1 MIPQLTNHLWQSTW
15 CALLAA
21 LLAAALRRNRA
32 AVRYWLWFSASL
44 KFFLPFSLLTGLASR
59 LEWAPAAHTI
69 AVHVATPTV
78 TFAVDP
84 VAQPLPSFPPTATIA
99 FPLAFLAVWSCGC
112 LAIVLIRLRGW
123 MSVRAIVRASVPLN
137 HPALAVPPNVRVRVS
152 PGLAPGVV
160 GWLHPV
166 LLLPA
171 GLTGRLTPPQ
181 LDAVLAHE
189 LCHVRRRDNLFAL
202 IHMLAEAVFWFH
214 PLVWWIG
221 AQLVA
226 ERERACDEEVLRAI
240 GEPQAY
246 AMGILNVCRFYTE
259 SPLAWVSGV
268 TGANLK
274 SRIEAIMTHRPG
286 RKLNHAKKILLTI
299 AAAVTLIVPI
309 LIGIGNA
316 QPPAPT
322 RQFDVATI
330 KPNNSGADT
339 SFNRIMPGGRLSA
352 ENAPL
357 RALIA
362 SAYNVR
368 FSQLSG
374 GPSWLDSAHY
384 DIEARG
390 QLKPG
395 IKVADQINL
404 MLQTLLVDRFK
415 LKTHRESKEMP
426 IYALMVAKNGPK
438 LEALRDTPCFDPI
451 AGREPSFDDLAS
463 GRIRPCGGFSNVPGR
478 MLGSRVTIAKFA
490 STLSTTLSRT
500 IVDKTGLT
508 ATYDI
513 ALKWL
518 PDDSSAPPAPD
529 APASP
534 ISTDPG
540 PSIFTA
546 LQEQLGLR
554 LESQK
559 GPVEILVIDQVE
571 KSPTPN

>member
-15 CALLAA
+15 YALFAA
-21 LLAAALRRNRA
+21 LLATVLRRNRA
-32 AVRYWLWFSASL
+32 ADRYWLWLSASI
-44 KFFLPFSLLTGLASR
+44 KFFLPLSLLTGLASR
-59 LEWAPAAHTI
+59 LDWAPTAHTI
-69 AVHVATPTV
+69 AVHVATPAV

-84 VAQPLPSFPPTATIA
+84 VAQPLPSLPPTTTSA
-99 FPLAFLAVWSCGC
+99 FPLALLAIWSCGC

-123 MSVRAIVRASVPLN
+123 MSVRAIVRASAPLH

-171 GLTGRLTPPQ
+171 DLTSRLTPPQ
-181 LDAVLAHE
+181 LNAVLAHE
-189 LCHVRRRDNLFAL
+189 LCHVRRRDNLFAM

-221 AQLVA
+221 AQLV
-226 ERERACDEEVLRAI
+226 EQRERACDEEVLRAI
-240 GEPQAY
+240 DEPQSY

-259 SPLAWVSGV
+259 SPLAGVSGV
-268 TGANLK
+268 TGADLR
-274 SRIEAIMTHRPG
+274 SRIEAIMTNRPG
-286 RKLNHAKKILLTI
+286 RNLNRATKILLASA
-299 AAAVTLIVPI
+299 AAAVLTVPL
-309 LIGIGNA
+309 LIGILNA
-316 QPPAPT
+316 QPPAPAQ
-322 RQFDVATI
+322 QFDVATI

-374 GPSWLDSAHY
+374 GPPWLDSAHY

-404 MLQTLLVDRFK
+404 MLQALLVDRFK
-415 LKTHRESKEMP
+415 LQIHRGTKEMP
-426 IYALMVAKNGPK
+426 IYALVIARNGPK
-438 LEALRDTPCFDPI
+438 LVASPGRSLLRSHRWPRTSHCRPRLWPRPALRRLFQYARPN
-451 AGREPSFDDLAS
+451 AG
-463 GRIRPCGGFSNVPGR
+463 
-478 MLGSRVTIAKFA
+478 
-490 STLSTTLSRT
+490 
-500 IVDKTGLT
+500 
-508 ATYDI
+508 
-513 ALKWL
+513 
-518 PDDSSAPPAPD
+518 
-529 APASP
+529 
-534 ISTDPG
+534 
-540 PSIFTA
+540 
-546 LQEQLGLR
+546 
-554 LESQK
+554 LESLYGQ
-559 GPVEILVIDQVE
+559 VRIDSLHDAQ
-571 KSPTPN
+571 PHRRRQNRTHRDL

>member
-15 CALLAA
+15 YALFAA
-21 LLAAALRRNRA
+21 LLATVLRRNRA
-32 AVRYWLWFSASL
+32 ADRYWLWLSASI

-59 LEWAPAAHTI
+59 LDWAPTAHTI
-69 AVHVATPTV
+69 AVHVATPAV
-78 TFAVDP
+78 AFAVDP
-84 VAQPLPSFPPTATIA
+84 VPQPLPSFPPSTTLA
-99 FPLAFLAVWSCGC
+99 FPLALLAVWYCGC
-112 LAIVLIRLRGW
+112 FAILFIRLRGW
-123 MSVRAIVRASVPLN
+123 IALRAIIRASVQLN

-171 GLTGRLTPPQ
+171 DLTSRLTPPQ
-181 LDAVLAHE
+181 LNAVLAHE

-221 AQLVA
+221 AQLVE
-226 ERERACDEEVLRAI
+226 ERERACDEEVLRAF

-259 SPLAWVSGV
+259 SPLASVSAV
-268 TGANLK
+268 TGANLRR
-274 SRIEAIMTHRPG
+274 RIEAIMSNRPG
-286 RKLNHAKKILLTI
+286 RKLNRAKITLLAI
-299 AAAVTLIVPI
+299 AAAAALTVPV

-322 RQFDVATI
+322 QQFDVATI

-395 IKVADQINL
+395 IKVADQISL
-404 MLQTLLVDRFK
+404 MLQALLVDRFR
-415 LKTHRESKEMP
+415 LKIHREPKEMP
-426 IYALMVAKNGPK
+426 IYVLTVAKTGPK
-438 LEALRDTPCFDPI
+438 LEASQGAPCLDPLGGQEPRI
-451 AGREPSFDDLAS
+451 ADLAS
-463 GRIRPCGGFSNVPGR
+463 GRIRPCGGFSNAPGQ
-478 MLGSRVTIAKFA
+478 MLGSRVTMAKFA
-490 STLSTTLSRT
+490 ATLSSTLSRT
-500 IVDKTGLT
+500 VVDKTGLT
-508 ATYDI
+508 GTYDL

-518 PDDSSAPPAPD
+518 PDDSSTPLAPD
-529 APASP
+529 APAP
-534 ISTDPG
+534 AIPEDRG

-559 GPVEILVIDQVE
+559 GPVETLVIDSVE
-571 KSPTPN
+571 KTPTPN